1 MSEEKFYQLGTH
13 TEEQWDE
20 LHAELIADGN
30 AYEAVPS
37 RSVRIEDDKLH
48 SPTRGTYLLTK
59 EEADE
64 LKKDPRVK
72 FINIDYS
79 RYDEFKPP
87 QDELQSVRPP
97 LIQRYSGTVKNY
109 REFETSN
116 TLPNPTD
123 STDANRTGYQ
133 LYRCQQLLDPWVD
146 GALADN
152 AVPEVNIFQ
161 YGSGKDID
169 VIVADEG
176 CWIGHPEFQN
186 NVVLSSDGTTPIE
199 NPTGYVG
206 GNKLPGGG
214 TCDVLDV
221 VLDGPY
227 YIDPEWFNASTDPE
241 YNNGAIIDVVGDGSD
256 FFKREV
262 TVNGVRIVAA
272 GAVGGQTAVPD
283 AFVEKV
289 ARMFE
294 LFTDPNGAGI
304 NEASQRTFIK
314 TLSGDAGTYHAAVG
328 PTLQRVARGAGA
340 DYTPNFLT
348 DAGIASYNL
357 SPLFDSHVAN
367 DMVWYLNST
376 GDPPGDGDNDAQ
388 EVIEHVFHTLHMHG
402 LDAVSLKMYSYIS
415 ADWNTGPL
423 YNAMVEAYDGGFW
436 DSSGYGGDAWKT
448 DGDAFEVA
456 AKEYLYLLNF
466 CMFEYTSLWAG
477 GSLSPEW
484 SDSMRTA
491 AGIQSNNPLGYAL
504 HNTYIAPVISKPSLA
519 TIRSIFQD
527 GDTGDPTVAGASGY
541 NVTLTDRL
549 TTRWDGTRVPTEAAA
564 RLWWSNSAQ
573 RSSKFADAGT
583 VTVSSDYTRANTQG
597 DNSSQPAPF
606 FEGQH
611 GTPCGALTYGRTQGW
626 AYNANK
632 WMIDLYGSY
641 GAGIEQGFDIQ
652 KLFHQL
658 KPVNPAYGAKD
669 PTISSN
675 SWGYRSDKA
684 PSATNANVSN
694 ATTLYYTHRATA
706 NVSYVTETGIAWL
719 SHMGTQGDN
728 GRWKSEMKTNSLT
741 TALDELIDSG
751 VIFVVA
757 AGNSNQKC
765 VNYGHPDFD
774 NYITTTNGGSLEG
787 SSLFEFGVE
796 VTGTTNRRGFPQQ
809 GGKYSNA
816 DGSIAYKTINIGALD
831 DDFNGGLESKVSYSD
846 RGNGMDVYAPADGTL
861 AANKNYTNEGPRPD
875 TYDGLS
881 YNGGTAYD
889 CAFGGTSA
897 ACPVAAGFLATVM
910 EHNRDWTWS
919 ELKAWI
925 ETLAQQAPS
934 DFYYG
939 VESTTPNDA
948 NWTDYESIEG
958 GIPRVLYQGIF
969 DARFKRGTR
978 KIISGLTA
986 RRGVNIRVRKY

>member
-30 AYEAVPS
+30 RYEAVPS

-64 LKKDPRVK
+64 LRKDPRVK

-109 REFETSN
+109 REFETSD
-116 TLPNPTD
+116 TLPDPTD

-146 GALADN
+146 GTLADN

-206 GNKLPGGG
+206 GNKLPGNG

-227 YIDPEWFNASTDPE
+227 YIDPEWFDADP
-241 YNNGAIIDVVGDGSD
+241 
-256 FFKREV
+256 
-262 TVNGVRIVAA
+262 
-272 GAVGGQTAVPD
+272 
-283 AFVEKV
+283 
-289 ARMFE
+289 
-294 LFTDPNGAGI
+294 
-304 NEASQRTFIK
+304 
-314 TLSGDAGTYHAAVG
+314 
-328 PTLQRVARGAGA
+328 
-340 DYTPNFLT
+340 
-348 DAGIASYNL
+348 
-357 SPLFDSHVAN
+357 DS
-367 DMVWYLNST
+367 
-376 GDPPGDGDNDAQ
+376 
-388 EVIEHVFHTLHMHG
+388 
-402 LDAVSLKMYSYIS
+402 
-415 ADWNTGPL
+415 
-423 YNAMVEAYDGGFW
+423 
-436 DSSGYGGDAWKT
+436 
-448 DGDAFEVA
+448 
-456 AKEYLYLLNF
+456 
-466 CMFEYTSLWAG
+466 
-477 GSLSPEW
+477 
-484 SDSMRTA
+484 
-491 AGIQSNNPLGYAL
+491 
-504 HNTYIAPVISKPSLA
+504 
-519 TIRSIFQD
+519 
-527 GDTGDPTVAGASGY
+527 
-541 NVTLTDRL
+541 RL
-549 TTRWDGTRVPTEAAA
+549 TTRWDGTKVPVESVA
-564 RLWWSNSAQ
+564 RSWWSNSAQ

-583 VTVSSDYTRANTQG
+583 VTVSTLYTRLNTSGDNTQ
-597 DNSSQPAPF
+597 QPITTPF
-606 FEGQH
+606 TSEGEH

-626 AYNANK
+626 AYNCNK

-675 SWGYRSDKA
+675 SWGYRANKD
-684 PSATNANVSN
+684 PSGSTY
-694 ATTLYYTHRATA
+694 YYTHRASS
-706 NVSYVTETGIAWL
+706 NVSYTTETGIAWL

-774 NYITTTNGGSLEG
+774 NYITQTDGGSLEN
-787 SSLFEFGVE
+787 SSFTEFGVE

-816 DGSIAYKTINIGALD
+816 DGSIAYKTINVGALD
-831 DDFNGGLESKVSYSD
+831 DDFNGGLESKVGYSD

-861 AANKNYTNEGPRPD
+861 AANKTYTNEGPRPD

-910 EHNRDWTWS
+910 EHNRDWTWR

-925 ETLAQQAPS
+925 ETLAEQAPS